1 MLNGSWLAL
10 LPLALTILGI
20 YAFFSIAVDIRVI
33 RRLLERQDADRDARV
48 P

>member
-1 MLNGSWLAL
+1 MLNGTWITLI
-10 LPLALTILGI
+10 PLALTILGI
-20 YAFFSIAVDIRVI
+20 YAFFSIALDIRVI

>member
-1 MLNGSWLAL
+1 MINGNLLAL
-10 LPLALTILGI
+10 IPLILTILGI
-20 YAFFSIAVDIRVI
+20 YAFFSIAIDVRVI

>member
-1 MLNGSWLAL
+1 MLNESWITLI
-10 LPLALTILGI
+10 PLALTILGI
-20 YAFFSIAVDIRVI
+20 YAFFSIAIDIRVI